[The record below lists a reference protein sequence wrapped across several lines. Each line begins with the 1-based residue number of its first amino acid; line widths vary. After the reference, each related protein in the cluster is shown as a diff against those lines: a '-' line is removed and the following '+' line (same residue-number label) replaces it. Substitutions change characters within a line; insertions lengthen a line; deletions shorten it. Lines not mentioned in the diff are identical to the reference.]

1 MITIDRE
8 LLSAANI
15 QIIDLSYAA
24 GETIYER
31 GALAQLVYAVEEGAL
46 FRFRLL
52 PGCRRSIQQFLFAS
66 DGFGYEIGRHHRDNV
81 QALTDTKVLAA
92 GREALLRAA
101 ASNALLSNL
110 LFSDAASAVLVAE
123 KNADIRCVGTVT
135 EKIAQF
141 LLEMEVRLSKRGEID
156 LPMRRRD
163 IADYFGLT
171 EETVSRTFSALHNK
185 KIIQYRDR
193 WQRRIMICDKP
204 RLQKLASDASIL
216 ENSSVLKSR
225 KAMDTPTA
233 APTANEDKAT
243 QQQIRGAR

>member
-1 MITIDRE
+1 LIGQKE
-8 LLSAANI
+8 LSAANI
-15 QIIDLSYAA
+15 QTIHLSYAA

-31 GALAQLVYAVEEGAL
+31 GALAQFVYAVEEGAL

-52 PGCRRSIQQFLFAS
+52 PGHRRSIQQFLFAS
-66 DGFGYEIGRHHRDNV
+66 DGFGYEIGRHHRDTV

-92 GREALLRAA
+92 GSEALQRAA

-110 LFSDAASAVLVAE
+110 LFAAATSAVLVAE
-123 KNADIRCVGTVT
+123 ENAVLRVGTVT

-141 LLEMEVRLSKRGEID
+141 LLEMEVRLSSKRGEID
-156 LPMRRRD
+156 LPMRRHH

-185 KIIQYRDR
+185 QIIQFRDQR
-193 WQRRIMICDKP
+193 QRRIVICDKP
-204 RLQKLASDASIL
+204 RLQELASDASIF

-225 KAMDTPTA
+225 KAMNTPHRQWA
-233 APTANEDKAT
+233 MPA
-243 QQQIRGAR
+243 

>member
-1 MITIDRE
+1 M
-8 LLSAANI
+8 
-15 QIIDLSYAA
+15 
-24 GETIYER
+24 
-31 GALAQLVYAVEEGAL
+31 
-46 FRFRLL
+46 
-52 PGCRRSIQQFLFAS
+52 
-66 DGFGYEIGRHHRDNV
+66 
-81 QALTDTKVLAA
+81 LAA

-101 ASNALLSNL
+101 TSNALLSNL

-141 LLEMEVRLSKRGEID
+141 LLEMEVRLSKRGEIE

-204 RLQKLASDASIL
+204 RLQKLASDASLL

-243 QQQIRGAR
+243 LQQIRGAR